1 MAEYTI
7 QELQEMLQN
16 QIETETSQSA
26 ILSDLEIFID
36 DVSSAEDLETTPIL
50 INNIIVGNV
59 LKSNSLNKQC
69 IEQRHYI
76 EELEKGE
83 IVSRAV
89 SYITYITGSYLDI
102 LPEPTMQVIGTRQKD
117 RSVLKGQ

>member
-36 DVSSAEDLETTPIL
+36 AVSSAEDLETTPIL

-89 SYITYITGSYLDI
+89 SYITYITGSYLDT
-102 LPEPTMQVIGTRQKD
+102 LPEPTMQVIDTRPKD

>member
-1 MAEYTI
+1 MAEYTT
-7 QELQEMLQN
+7 QELQEMLHN
-16 QIETETSQSA
+16 QIETEISQSA

-50 INNIIVGNV
+50 VNNIIVGHV
-59 LKSNSLNKQC
+59 LKSNSLNKQY

-76 EELEKGE
+76 EELENDE

-89 SYITYITGSYLDI
+89 SYTTYITGSYLDT
-102 LPEPTMQVIGTRQKD
+102 LPEPTMQVIDTRPKD

>member
-7 QELQEMLQN
+7 QELQEMLHN

-36 DVSSAEDLETTPIL
+36 NVSSAEDLETTPIL

-89 SYITYITGSYLDI
+89 SYVTYITGSYLDT
-102 LPEPTMQVIGTRQKD
+102 LPKPTMQVIGTRQKD